1 MEKKVEEVLND
12 IDSIKNV
19 IESSKTQYKGLYRLS
34 IVFGIYNLIRI
45 FIVLVDFY
53 SQAVDIVAISSVIL
67 LDVSFVIVYLL
78 IYRAER
84 KHMNSYYL
92 SVLNIWSL
100 LAIIFPIITR
110 IMPIIGGLFSDEIQE
125 RVVML
130 NTNWD
135 PYVILFAIFLIIC
148 AGILKNKILIFA
160 SIASILIYYIIY
172 AFYFDTTIQIG
183 ILGDTNFALPGIY
196 YIFINII
203 YILVGVLLKKREDC
217 YEEL

>member
-1 MEKKVEEVLND
+1 M
-12 IDSIKNV
+12 
-19 IESSKTQYKGLYRLS
+19 
-34 IVFGIYNLIRI
+34 
-45 FIVLVDFY
+45 LVDFY
-53 SQAVDIVAISSVIL
+53 SQAFDIVAISSVIL
-67 LDVSFVIVYLL
+67 LDISFVIVYLL

-148 AGILKNKILIFA
+148 ACILKNKILIFA
-160 SIASILIYYIIY
+160 SIASILLYYIIY
-172 AFYFDTTIQIG
+172 AFYFDTTIHIG
-183 ILGDTNFALPGIY
+183 ILGDANFALPGIY